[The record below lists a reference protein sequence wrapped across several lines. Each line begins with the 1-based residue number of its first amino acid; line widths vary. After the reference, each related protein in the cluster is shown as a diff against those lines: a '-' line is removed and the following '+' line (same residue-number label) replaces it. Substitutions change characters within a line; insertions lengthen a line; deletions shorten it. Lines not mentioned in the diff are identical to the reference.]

1 MTPVPRQTDPP
12 QGDSASAPEPR
23 SAPRSSPRWPLALVT
38 GASSGIGAA
47 FARRLAA
54 AGSDL
59 VIVARRGDRLE
70 ALAEELGAAHGVQV
84 ETLVAD
90 LSDPAQLAGVE
101 ARLREGERP
110 VDLLVNNAGAGGHGP
125 YSTLA
130 IDDVEAMVRLNLLAP
145 ARLTAA
151 ALPVMVARGRGGI
164 VNVSSISGEQPI
176 PFVATYAATKAFLT
190 SLSESLHEEL
200 RGSGVAVTAVLPG
213 FTRSEFHDRADMGRS
228 IPRPLWMTCEAVV
241 DAALAAVGR
250 GQAVCVPGFG
260 YRLLVGLSRHAPRGV
275 VRRVA
280 GMVGRRT

>member
-1 MTPVPRQTDPP
+1 MTP
-12 QGDSASAPEPR
+12 ASSRPAG
-23 SAPRSSPRWPLALVT
+23 PRWAVALVT

-59 VIVARRGDRLE
+59 VVVARRRDRLE
-70 ALAEELGAAHGVQV
+70 ELAGELATAHGVHV

-90 LSDPAQLAGVE
+90 LTDADQLALVV
-101 ARLREGERP
+101 ARLADADRP
-110 VDLLVNNAGAGGHGP
+110 VDLLVNNAGAGGHGA
-125 YSTLA
+125 YASLA
-130 IDDVEAMVRLNLLAP
+130 VDDVEAMIRLNLLAP
-145 ARLTAA
+145 VRLTSA
-151 ALPVMVARGRGGI
+151 ALPGMVARGGGGI

-190 SLSESLHEEL
+190 SLSESLHEEA
-200 RGSGVAVTAVLPG
+200 RDKGVTVTAVLPG

-228 IPRPLWMTCEAVV
+228 IPKPFWITADEVAAAALEAV
-241 DAALAAVGR
+241 AR
-250 GQAVCVPGFG
+250 GQAISVPRFS
-260 YRLLVGLSRHAPRGV
+260 YRVLVALARHAPRGL

>member
-1 MTPVPRQTDPP
+1 M
-12 QGDSASAPEPR
+12 
-23 SAPRSSPRWPLALVT
+23 ALVT

-54 AGSDL
+54 DGSDL
-59 VIVARRGDRLE
+59 VVVARRRDRLE
-70 ALAEELGAAHGVQV
+70 ALAAELEEAHGVRV
-84 ETLVAD
+84 EALVAD
-90 LSDPAQLAGVE
+90 LSDPAQLATVE
-101 ARLREGERP
+101 ARLREGDRP
-110 VDLLVNNAGAGGHGP
+110 VDLLVNNAGAGGHGS
-125 YSTLA
+125 YSSLPV
-130 IDDVEAMVRLNLLAP
+130 DEVEAMVRLNLLAP
-145 ARLTAA
+145 VRLTSA
-151 ALPVMVARGRGGI
+151 ALPVMVARGMGGI

-200 RGSGVAVTAVLPG
+200 RGQGVAITAVLPG

-228 IPRPLWMTCEAVV
+228 IPRPLWMTSEEVAE
-241 DAALAAVGR
+241 AALAAVAR

-260 YRLLVGLSRHAPRGV
+260 YRLLVGLSRHAPRGL

>member
-1 MTPVPRQTDPP
+1 MTPLSPP
-12 QGDSASAPEPR
+12 APEPTAGR
-23 SAPRSSPRWPLALVT
+23 APRWPVALVT

-59 VIVARRGDRLE
+59 VVVARRRDRLE
-70 ALAEELGAAHGVQV
+70 AMATELATAHDVQV

-90 LSDPAQLAGVE
+90 LSNPVQLATVE
-101 ARLREGERP
+101 ARLQDGARP
-110 VDLLVNNAGAGGHGP
+110 VDLLVNNAGTGGHGT
-125 YSTLA
+125 YSSLPV
-130 IDDVEAMVRLNLLAP
+130 DDVEAMVRLNLLAP
-145 ARLTAA
+145 ARLTSA
-151 ALPVMVARGRGGI
+151 ALPGMVARGAGGI

-190 SLSESLHEEL
+190 SLSESLHDEL
-200 RGSGVAVTAVLPG
+200 RGTGVAVTAVLPG

-228 IPRPLWMTCEAVV
+228 IPRLLWMTSDAIAE
-241 DAALAAVGR
+241 AALAAVSR
-250 GQAVCVPGFG
+250 GQAVCIPGFG
-260 YRLLVGLSRHAPRGV
+260 YRLLVGLSRHAPRSL